1 MIVDKNKILIEWA
14 YRTRDGKPNP
24 KSMAHQIILEGV
36 LRDFGWGIEQIN
48 ELIRNLQEKRKP
60 GEVWQTEKGW
70 AGLKKGE
77 ERPKYGMKDKESA
90 DRYVAGE
97 EEPEEKP
104 KEDPKDDEEKT
115 DDSGAETQSQKN
127 KKLNQ
132 EKANNATNE
141 FNEGQLSEDGV
152 SDEDFENNPIIQKV
166 EDEIPIEE
174 IEKHLPKPLPFPKKY
189 LKVLHRMLN
198 TKKAG
203 GVKISDLTDAAG
215 GGTISSTAGEIMTM
229 IIMSIDD
236 DAEADAL
243 LAKLEEHT
251 KNKNNKGAII
261 DKSWVKS
268 AREVRENIR
277 RRYDNQFGEGN
288 WTFKN
293 TAWDIESE
301 VEALGMENYKR
312 DKGFSTDV
320 YFTIEVDGEIIID
333 EVSLKK
339 DKLANLLNATTGRV
353 PDIIV
358 RGKASDEDLEE
369 YDRLLTELESLKGV
383 KGTAAKKKRDELNEK
398 VDAIQDKYN
407 AGVPDNVDVEKVKKK
422 QAHLH
427 RESLRENTDEI
438 RNAVSNFNDMS
449 EEEQLRVLEHIRKKL
464 NQKPGWAEANL
475 EKIKKLLSNI
485 PDGELSLDAVK
496 QMMGGKG
503 DLRSVQKNSMILQA
517 IASQQN
523 PNGGSAKGIEG
534 IINNS
539 HDHAK
544 AVAEHLLG
552 DDAAKQGLLKSIR
565 EDFPLQSLMSGEEN
579 MALGDL
585 SADQQSLRDIFGV
598 STFEEV
604 EENLSVR
611 DEPPPSS
618 IIYSVD
624 GGEEIEVAVINT
636 RPDGIGYGT
645 NWKLEMKLH
654 PSLAAR
660 LEALKGA
667 ER

>member
-1 MIVDKNKILIEWA
+1 MITDLNEILVEWA
-14 YRTRDGKPNP
+14 YRTNDGKPDV
-24 KSMAHQIILEGV
+24 KSNAKLLTLEGV
-36 LRDFGWGIEQIN
+36 LKDFGWSRQARA
-48 ELIRNLQEKRKP
+48 ELLNTLMEADKVYKSNWP
-60 GEVWQTEKGW
+60 GGKAPDGVKVMTGPKG
-70 AGLKKGE
+70 GKYYMGNPETGE
-77 ERPKYGMKDKESA
+77 PAKNDG
-90 DRYVAGE
+90 
-97 EEPEEKP
+97 
-104 KEDPKDDEEKT
+104 KDDEEKKE
-115 DDSGAETQSQKN
+115 DEKI

-132 EKANNATNE
+132 EKANNATSE

-152 SDEDFENNPIIQKV
+152 SDEEFENNPIIQKV
-166 EDEIPIEE
+166 EDEIAIDE

-203 GVKISDLTDAAG
+203 GVKISDFTDAAG

-229 IIMSIDD
+229 MVTSIDD
-236 DAEADAL
+236 DNEADAL
-243 LAKLEEHT
+243 LDKLEEHT

-277 RRYDNQFGEGN
+277 QRYDNQFGEGN
-288 WTFKN
+288 WKFKN
-293 TAWDIESE
+293 AAWDIENE
-301 VEALGMENYKR
+301 VEALGMEDYKR

-320 YFTIEVDGEIIID
+320 YFTVEVDGETLID

-358 RGKASDEDLEE
+358 RGKASSEDLEE
-369 YDRLLTELESLKGV
+369 YDKLVTEVDSLKGV
-383 KGTAAKKKRDELNEK
+383 KGSDAKRKRDEANKKIKE
-398 VDAIQDKYN
+398 IQNKYN
-407 AGVPDNVDVEKVKKK
+407 ADVPDDVDVEKVKRK
-422 QAHLH
+422 QAQLH
-427 RESLRENTDEI
+427 RESLKENNDEI
-438 RNAVSNFNDMS
+438 KDAVNNFNSMS
-449 EEEQLRVLEHIRKKL
+449 EEEQLRVLESVRKKL

-475 EKIKKLLSNI
+475 EKIKKLLSDT
-485 PDGELSLDAVK
+485 PDGELSLDTIK

-503 DLRSVQKNSMILQA
+503 DLRSVQKNSMILQS
-517 IASQQN
+517 IAAEQN
-523 PNGGSAKGIEG
+523 PDGGSSKAIGG

-539 HDHAK
+539 HNHAK
-544 AVAEHLLG
+544 AVADHLLG
-552 DDAAKQGLLKSIR
+552 DDSAKQGLLKSIR
-565 EDFPLQSLMSGEEN
+565 EDFPLKSLMSGEEN

-585 SADQQSLRDIFGV
+585 SADQQTLRDIFGV
-598 STFEEV
+598 SSFEEV
-604 EENLSVR
+604 EENLKVR

-624 GGEEIEVAVINT
+624 GGEEIEVAIINT

-654 PSLAAR
+654 PELANR
-660 LEALKGA
+660 MQALKDVD
-667 ER
+667 R

>member
-1 MIVDKNKILIEWA
+1 FQ
-14 YRTRDGKPNP
+14 RDG
-24 KSMAHQIILEGV
+24 G
-36 LRDFGWGIEQIN
+36 
-48 ELIRNLQEKRKP
+48 KR
-60 GEVWQTEKGW
+60 
-70 AGLKKGE
+70 
-77 ERPKYGMKDKESA
+77 S
-90 DRYVAGE
+90 
-97 EEPEEKP
+97 
-104 KEDPKDDEEKT
+104 
-115 DDSGAETQSQKN
+115 DSEAETQSQKN
-127 KKLNQ
+127 KKLDQ
-132 EKANNATNE
+132 EKANNSTSE
-141 FNEGQLSEDGV
+141 FNEGELSQDGV
-152 SDEDFENNPIIQKV
+152 SDEDFNNNPIIEKV

-174 IEKHLPKPLPFPKKY
+174 LEKHLPEPLPFPKKY
-189 LKVLHRMLN
+189 VKVLHRMLN

-203 GVKISDLTDAAG
+203 GVKISDFTDAAG
-215 GGTISSTAGEIMTM
+215 GGTISSTAGEILTM
-229 IIMSIDD
+229 MVMSIDD

-243 LAKLEEHT
+243 LDKLDEHT
-251 KNKNNKGAII
+251 KNKNNKGGII

-268 AREVRENIR
+268 AREVRKNIR
-277 RRYDNQFGEGN
+277 ERYDNQYGKGN
-288 WTFKN
+288 WKFKN
-293 TAWDIESE
+293 AAWDIQSE
-301 VEALGMENYKR
+301 VEALGMEDYGR

-320 YFTIEVDGEIIID
+320 YFTVEVDGEIVID

-358 RGKASDEDLEE
+358 RGKASKEDLEE
-369 YDRLLTELESLKGV
+369 YDILLTELESLKGV

-398 VDAIQDKYN
+398 VKAIQDKYN
-407 AGVPDNVDVEKVKKK
+407 ADVPDNVDVEKVKRK
-422 QAHLH
+422 QAQLH
-427 RESLRENTDEI
+427 RESLKDNNDEI
-438 RNAVSNFNDMS
+438 KDAVKNFNSMS
-449 EEEQLRVLEHIRKKL
+449 EEEQLKVLESVRKSL

-475 EKIKKLLSNI
+475 GKIKKLLSNM

-503 DLRSVQKNSMILQA
+503 DLRSIQKNSMILQS
-517 IASQQN
+517 IAAEQN
-523 PNGGSAKGIEG
+523 PNGGSSKAIDG

-552 DDAAKQGLLKSIR
+552 NDSAKQGLLKSIR
-565 EDFPLQSLMSGEEN
+565 EDFPLKSLMSGEEN

-585 SADQQSLRDIFGV
+585 SADQQTLRDIFGV
-598 STFEEV
+598 SSFEEV
-604 EENLSVR
+604 EENLKVR

-624 GGEEIEVAVINT
+624 GGEEIEVAIINT

-654 PSLAAR
+654 PGLADR
-660 LEALKGA
+660 MEALKGV

>member
-1 MIVDKNKILIEWA
+1 MITDLNEILVEWA
-14 YRTRDGKPNP
+14 YRTNDGKPDV
-24 KSMAHQIILEGV
+24 KSSAKLLTLEGV
-36 LRDFGWGIEQIN
+36 LKDFGWSREARA
-48 ELIRNLQEKRKP
+48 ELLSTLMEADKVYQSNWP
-60 GEVWQTEKGW
+60 GGKAPDGAKVMTGPKG
-70 AGLKKGE
+70 GKYYMGNPETGE
-77 ERPKYGMKDKESA
+77 PAKD
-90 DRYVAGE
+90 DG
-97 EEPEEKP
+97 
-104 KEDPKDDEEKT
+104 KDDEEKT
-115 DDSGAETQSQKN
+115 EDEKV

-132 EKANNATNE
+132 EKANNATSE

-152 SDEDFENNPIIQKV
+152 SDEEFENNPIIQKV
-166 EDEIPIEE
+166 EDEISIDE

-203 GVKISDLTDAAG
+203 GVKISDFTDAAG

-229 IIMSIDD
+229 MITSIDD
-236 DAEADAL
+236 DNEADAL
-243 LAKLEEHT
+243 LDKLEEHT

-268 AREVRENIR
+268 AKEVRENIR
-277 RRYDNQFGEGN
+277 QRYDNQFGEGN
-288 WTFKN
+288 WKFKN
-293 TAWDIESE
+293 AAWDIENE

-320 YFTIEVDGEIIID
+320 YFTVEIDDEIIID

-358 RGKASDEDLEE
+358 RGKASSKDLEE
-369 YDRLLTELESLKGV
+369 YDKLVTEVDSLKGV
-383 KGTAAKKKRDELNEK
+383 KGSDAKRKRDEANKKIKE
-398 VDAIQDKYN
+398 IQDKYN
-407 AGVPDNVDVEKVKKK
+407 AGVPDNVDVEKVKRK
-422 QAHLH
+422 QAQLH
-427 RESLRENTDEI
+427 RESLKENNDEI
-438 RNAVSNFNDMS
+438 KDAINDFNSMS
-449 EEEQLRVLEHIRKKL
+449 EEEQLRVLESVRKKL

-475 EKIKKLLSNI
+475 EKIKKLLSDT

-503 DLRSVQKNSMILQA
+503 DLRSVQKNSMILQS
-517 IASQQN
+517 IAAEQN
-523 PNGGSAKGIEG
+523 PDGGSSKAIGG
-534 IINNS
+534 IISNS
-539 HDHAK
+539 HNHAK
-544 AVAEHLLG
+544 AVADHLLG
-552 DDAAKQGLLKSIR
+552 DDSAKQGLLKSIR
-565 EDFPLQSLMSGEEN
+565 EDFPLKSLMSGEEN

-585 SADQQSLRDIFGV
+585 SADQQTLRDIFGV
-598 STFEEV
+598 SSFEEV
-604 EENLSVR
+604 EENLKVR

-624 GGEEIEVAVINT
+624 GGEEIEVAIINT

-654 PSLAAR
+654 PELANR
-660 LEALKGA
+660 MQALKDVD
-667 ER
+667 R

>member
-1 MIVDKNKILIEWA
+1 MITDLNEILVEWA
-14 YRTRDGKPNP
+14 YRTNDGKPDV
-24 KSMAHQIILEGV
+24 KSNAKLLTLEGV
-36 LRDFGWGIEQIN
+36 LKDFGWSREARA
-48 ELIRNLQEKRKP
+48 ELLSTLMEADKVYQSNWP
-60 GEVWQTEKGW
+60 GGKAPDGAKVMTGPKG
-70 AGLKKGE
+70 GKYYMGNPETGE
-77 ERPKYGMKDKESA
+77 PAKD
-90 DRYVAGE
+90 DG
-97 EEPEEKP
+97 
-104 KEDPKDDEEKT
+104 KDDEEKT
-115 DDSGAETQSQKN
+115 EDEKV

-132 EKANNATNE
+132 EKANNATSE

-152 SDEDFENNPIIQKV
+152 SDEEFENNPIIQKV
-166 EDEIPIEE
+166 EDEISIDE

-203 GVKISDLTDAAG
+203 GVKISDFTDAAG

-229 IIMSIDD
+229 MITSIDD
-236 DAEADAL
+236 DNEADAL
-243 LAKLEEHT
+243 LDKLEEHT

-268 AREVRENIR
+268 AKEVRENIR
-277 RRYDNQFGEGN
+277 QRYDNQFGEGN
-288 WTFKN
+288 WKFKN
-293 TAWDIESE
+293 AAWDIENE

-320 YFTIEVDGEIIID
+320 YFTVEIDDEIIID

-358 RGKASDEDLEE
+358 RGKASSKDLEE
-369 YDRLLTELESLKGV
+369 YDKLVTEVDSLKGV
-383 KGTAAKKKRDELNEK
+383 KGSDAKRKRDEANKKIKE
-398 VDAIQDKYN
+398 IQDKYN
-407 AGVPDNVDVEKVKKK
+407 AGVPDNVDVEKVKRK
-422 QAHLH
+422 QAQLH
-427 RESLRENTDEI
+427 RESLKENNDEI
-438 RNAVSNFNDMS
+438 KDAINDFNSMS
-449 EEEQLRVLEHIRKKL
+449 EEEQLRVLESVRKKL

-475 EKIKKLLSNI
+475 EKIKKLLSDT

-503 DLRSVQKNSMILQA
+503 DLRSVQKNSMILQS
-517 IASQQN
+517 IAAEQN
-523 PNGGSAKGIEG
+523 PDGGSSKAIGG
-534 IINNS
+534 IISNS
-539 HDHAK
+539 HNHAK
-544 AVAEHLLG
+544 AVADHLLG
-552 DDAAKQGLLKSIR
+552 DDSAKQGLLKSIR
-565 EDFPLQSLMSGEEN
+565 EDFPLKSLMSGEEN

-585 SADQQSLRDIFGV
+585 SADQQTLRDIFGV
-598 STFEEV
+598 SSFEEV
-604 EENLSVR
+604 EENLKVR

-624 GGEEIEVAVINT
+624 GGEEIEVAIINT

-654 PSLAAR
+654 PELANR
-660 LEALKGA
+660 MQALKDVD
-667 ER
+667 R